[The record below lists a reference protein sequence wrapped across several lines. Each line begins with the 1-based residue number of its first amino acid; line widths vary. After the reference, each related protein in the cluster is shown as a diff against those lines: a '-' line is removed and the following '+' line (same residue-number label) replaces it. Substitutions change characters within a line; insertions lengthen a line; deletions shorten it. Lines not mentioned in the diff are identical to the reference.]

1 MIKSL
6 TTAATGMKAQQSNMD
21 VVANNIA
28 NTSTTGFKKSRAEF
42 EDLMYQTLREP
53 GAATGQGAVSPTG
66 AQVGLGVKTSA
77 VFKEFDQGA
86 TKVTTNPLD
95 LEIQGAG
102 FFPMQTPDGQI
113 AYTRDG
119 SFKKG
124 PDGRL
129 LDKNGN
135 ILQPEISIPPNAT
148 GIEVSGDGQVSIITG
163 DNPSQPQ
170 VIGQITL
177 VSFVNPA
184 GLKNIGRNLFSP
196 SGASGLPQQGNPG
209 QNGLGGLAQGQL
221 ETSNVNI
228 VDEMVNMITAQRAY
242 ETNSKV
248 IQASDQML
256 QQINNLR

>member
-6 TTAATGMKAQQSNMD
+6 TTAATGMQAQQTNMD
-21 VVANNIA
+21 VIANNIA
-28 NTSTTGFKKSRAEF
+28 NASTSGFKKSRAEF
-42 EDLMYQTLREP
+42 EDLMYQTIKEP
-53 GAATGQGAVSPTG
+53 GAATGATAVTPTG
-66 AQVGLGVKTSA
+66 VQVGLGVKTSS

-86 TKVTTNPLD
+86 AKVTNNPFD
-95 LEIQGAG
+95 LEIEGAG
-102 FFPMQTPDGQI
+102 FFPVQLPNGQI

-129 LDKNGN
+129 QDKNGN
-135 ILQPEISIPPNAT
+135 ILQPEIAIPPDST
-148 GIEVSGDGQVSIITG
+148 GVEVSGDGQVSVINAT
-163 DNPSQPQ
+163 NPNQPQ
-170 VIGQITL
+170 VVGQINL

-184 GLKNIGRNLFSP
+184 GLSNVGKNLFLP
-196 SGASGLPQQGNPG
+196 SNASGLPQQSAPG
-209 QNGLGGLAQGQL
+209 QNGLGTIAQGQV